1 MPMHIHDFF
10 FYVFRSLIHRG
21 VRTWLTVIGVVI
33 GITAIILLI
42 SIAEGLRED
51 IQGRLNKFG
60 PRNIVV
66 IPGSGTKLSPGVT
79 YSPRTGKLFLRD
91 YETVRSIPG
100 VKRAAYAVVG
110 KFLSVSHKDESVS
123 MNVVGVSDEAF
134 RIGYSLME
142 IDKGR
147 LLKEGD
153 HGVALIGH
161 NIAANTFSEK
171 LDVGSKIRIGNET
184 FRIVGILKPVGM
196 QGMAG
201 TFDNIIFIP
210 VHDAET
216 LTEEQRLHNEIS
228 LIFIEAESDR
238 IVDKLVSRVEE
249 KLRSLHHVSEDDQD
263 FTVVSSKFFR
273 EQVGSIL
280 NYVELFL
287 GGVAAVS
294 LLVGGL
300 GIMNAMFMFVTE
312 RIPEIGILKSLGATR
327 KDILTLFLMEGGL
340 IGLTGGIVGV
350 LISLLFY
357 VGASNIVKMVITP
370 YAIVLSLVIA
380 FVLGIVASYLP
391 ARQAADADILE
402 ALGRER

>member
-1 MPMHIHDFF
+1 M
-10 FYVFRSLIHRG
+10 
-21 VRTWLTVIGVVI
+21 
-33 GITAIILLI
+33 
-42 SIAEGLRED
+42 
-51 IQGRLNKFG
+51 
-60 PRNIVV
+60 
-66 IPGSGTKLSPGVT
+66 
-79 YSPRTGKLFLRD
+79 
-91 YETVRSIPG
+91 
-100 VKRAAYAVVG
+100 
-110 KFLSVSHKDESVS
+110 
-123 MNVVGVSDEAF
+123 
-134 RIGYSLME
+134 
-142 IDKGR
+142 
-147 LLKEGD
+147 
-153 HGVALIGH
+153 
-161 NIAANTFSEK
+161 
-171 LDVGSKIRIGNET
+171 GSKIRIGNET

-249 KLRSLHHVSEDDQD
+249 KLRSLHRVSEDDQD

-350 LISLLFY
+350 LISLLFC
-357 VGASNIVKMVITP
+357 VGASNIVEMVITP

-391 ARQAADADILE
+391 ARHAADADILE